1 MALTF
6 RGSLHSQ
13 KRNGTLSRSPEKSSP
28 SLACLFHF
36 SPPLLPRK
44 STVRKCFFHRCITPL
59 HGRPTSFASLPL
71 EPPTQRQVAFRSFS
85 VFYPRS
91 SRGLS
96 LSLSLSSHPLFS
108 PFFFLC
114 FPSFRSASFPTA
126 LPLKREIVCENSRLG
141 FSPSHSNFFPW
152 IKNLRDTFVNEELK
166 KNTEPFRRMWRE
178 GRGRKEDLVL
188 NSFYWSAA
196 ARMFL
201 LCICSKDRGSVINF
215 WIDEVTLGGSFFFR
229 NYLIHIYFFNF

>member
-13 KRNGTLSRSPEKSSP
+13 KRNGTLSRSPEKSSSSP
-28 SLACLFHF
+28 SLVCLFHF
-36 SPPLLPRK
+36 SPPLLPRE

-96 LSLSLSSHPLFS
+96 TRCISLSLSLIASSFFS
-108 PFFFLC
+108 FFFLC

-166 KNTEPFRRMWRE
+166 KNTEPFRRMWKEGRE
-178 GRGRKEDLVL
+178 ERGRKEDLVL

-196 ARMFL
+196 TRMFL
-201 LCICSKDRGSVINF
+201 LLFAIRSRKRD
-215 WIDEVTLGGSFFFR
+215 
-229 NYLIHIYFFNF
+229 